1 MSGEEDHAD
10 PEEIVVIPN
19 QANQKKEEKEA
30 HEHVVPSSAETPAA
44 ANKTK
49 EQERQGLTDAE
60 AEAQYEIWGY
70 NELPVVEIPLWW
82 VFIQQ
87 FMGTMPYMLELAI
100 IISAAVQD
108 WADFGIIIAMVSLI
122 FTFL

>member
-19 QANQKKEEKEA
+19 QANQKKEEKET
-30 HEHVVPSSAETPAA
+30 HELAPPVSAETPAA

-122 FTFL
+122 FNFL